1 MQIPR
6 MGSSPGEGIG
16 YPLQYSWASVVAQM
30 IKNLPATWE
39 TWVRPLEQE
48 DPLENGMATHFSI
61 VAWRIPRTE
70 ESMGSQT
77 VGHN

>member
-1 MQIPR
+1 MC
-6 MGSSPGEGIG
+6 MTG
-16 YPLQYSWASVVAQM
+16 ASLVAQM

>member
-1 MQIPR
+1 
-6 MGSSPGEGIG
+6 
-16 YPLQYSWASVVAQM
+16 M